1 MVHPPIPADIAG
13 PPMEHVTTLRFSLA
27 DVARRLGVTIS
38 AISRALRRPATLAL
52 FH

>member
-1 MVHPPIPADIAG
+1 
-13 PPMEHVTTLRFSLA
+13 MERRITLRLSLA
-27 DVARRLGVTIS
+27 DVARRLGLTIS